1 MNSSS
6 GDTKKLKQKSNKSVS
21 HKLKSSKSKSNSM
34 NSEQQNRLNEN
45 FMDLMKTL
53 AYIMRK
59 KKDFMRAKAYENA
72 YDSIGRIKDDIVDPS
87 TLRGV
92 PNIGNAIFEKLTEYY
107 KTGTL
112 RILEMEKDLVEKKKA
127 IDAFTDV
134 YGMGEKKAE
143 EVVDKG
149 ILTLDELRQNT
160 DLLNDKQKIGLQY
173 VDDIVQ
179 RIPRSEIDQ
188 YKALFDEI
196 FASVSKDSIDKMEI
210 VGSYRRGA
218 AHSGDIDAIITS
230 NDPSVYE
237 GFVNRLLEKGVIK
250 EVLSRGKTKCLV
262 IAQLPNSSVA
272 RRVDFLYTSLVEY
285 PFAVLYFT
293 GSKEFNTSMRE
304 QALKMGYTLN
314 EHGFSKMENRK
325 KGDKLDRVF
334 SSEEEIFDF
343 LNMVYKEPTARNT
356 SKIEYK
362 VRTDIKDM
370 KASPEEKVYK
380 ETVSP
385 KKKVYKKTLK
395 KEIRKITKTKKEKQ
409 DKKVSSSSKKESSME
424 KKTGDLIENFK
435 KNGPKVLESLSEKQL
450 SKMIELANDAFHRDG
465 QPIMEDN
472 AFDLMRE
479 FVENK
484 FPKAK
489 ALEEVGAP
497 VGKNKVSLP
506 YEMWSMDK
514 IKPDTNIIDRWREK
528 YTGPYVISCKLDGVS
543 GLYSTEGEQPKL
555 YTRGDGKVGQDISH
569 MIPYLQL
576 PSTKGVVVRGE
587 FIIEKSLFETKYS
600 QQFANPRNLVAGIV
614 NQKTTD
620 PSKYADIHF
629 VAYEVIKHPDV
640 EESQLT
646 ASKQMHLMDEMNI
659 ETVKYKLLNSDGL
672 DNNVLSE
679 LLQRWR
685 SEYFYEIDG
694 IIVVNDK
701 VYDRVTGNPKH
712 AFAFKM
718 VLSDQLVESHVVD
731 VIWTASK
738 DGYLKPRVQ
747 INPVKIGGV
756 TITYATGFNGAFI
769 ESNKIGVGAVISLIR
784 SGDVIPYIK
793 SVIAPASSAKMP
805 DVEYVWN
812 DTHVDIMLKD
822 KNQDATVLEKNISGF
837 FKQLEVD
844 GLASGNVKKL
854 MQAGFDTI
862 CKIIHMTEAEF
873 LSVDGFKEKMAQ
885 KLYNGIKDKI
895 ENASLI
901 QLAFSSNTFGRGFS
915 QKKIELIFEN
925 EPDILTSADSD
936 DAKIGKL
943 QAIKGLE
950 RKTAQ
955 AFVNHIDNFKAF
967 LKECKL
973 EDKLTKRR
981 SQRLSDKVENHELNE
996 KTIVMTG
1003 FRDKEL
1009 ELRLKTLGAKSGS
1022 SVNKN
1027 TFVLLVK
1034 SKEDDSSKKKDAEK
1048 HGIPIMTKEEFV
1060 SQFKL

>member
-6 GDTKKLKQKSNKSVS
+6 GDTKKLKEKSNKSVS

-92 PNIGNAIFEKLTEYY
+92 PNIGNAIFEKLTEHY

-362 VRTDIKDM
+362 VRTDLKDM

-385 KKKVYKKTLK
+385 KKKVHKKTLK

-409 DKKVSSSSKKESSME
+409 DKKVSLSPKKESSME
-424 KKTGDLIENFK
+424 TADLIENFK

-543 GLYSTEGEQPKL
+543 GLYSTEGERPKL

-731 VIWTASK
+731 VLWTASK

-812 DTHVDIMLKD
+812 DTHIDIMLKD

-967 LKECKL
+967 LKECRL

>member
-1 MNSSS
+1 MSSS
-6 GDTKKLKQKSNKSVS
+6 HKNTKKLKQKSPKSIS
-21 HKLKSSKSKSNSM
+21 HKLKSSKSNSYSM
-34 NSEQQNRLNEN
+34 NSEQQQKRLNEK

-53 AYIMRK
+53 QYIMRK
-59 KKDFMRAKAYENA
+59 KKDFLRAKAYENA
-72 YDSIGRIKDDIVDPS
+72 YESISRIKNDILDPSLLKQTPSIGD
-87 TLRGV
+87 
-92 PNIGNAIFEKLTEYY
+92 AIFEKLTDYH

-112 RILEMEKDLVEKKKA
+112 PILEKEKDLVKQKKA
-127 IDAFTDV
+127 MDVFANV
-134 YGMGEKKAE
+134 YGVGEKKAE
-143 EVVDKG
+143 ELVNNG
-149 ILTLDELRQNT
+149 ILTLNTLRKNT

-173 VDDIVQ
+173 VEDIIQ
-179 RIPRSEIDQ
+179 RIPRSEIDR
-188 YKALFDEI
+188 YKTTFDRS
-196 FASVSKDSIDKMEI
+196 FAKAKTTKNDAIEI

-218 AHSGDIDAIITS
+218 ANSGDIDVIVTS
-230 NDPSVYE
+230 EDPIVYNT
-237 GFVNRLLEKGVIK
+237 FIDDLLEKEVIV

-262 IAQLPNSSVA
+262 IARLPNTKVA
-272 RRVDFLYTSLVEY
+272 RRVDFLFTSPEEY

-293 GSKEFNTSMRE
+293 GSKEFNKSMRE
-304 QALKMGYTLN
+304 QALKMGYSLN

-325 KGDKLDRVF
+325 KSDKLDRLF
-334 SSEEEIFDF
+334 GSENEIFDF
-343 LNMVYKEPTARNT
+343 LNMVYKEPTSRNT
-356 SKIEYK
+356 SQIELK
-362 VRTDIKDM
+362 GKTTESEKKPFKKRTIK
-370 KASPEEKVYK
+370 KQAK
-380 ETVSP
+380 TVA
-385 KKKVYKKTLK
+385 
-395 KEIRKITKTKKEKQ
+395 KTKKEKQ
-409 DKKVSSSSKKESSME
+409 NKKELLKHKIQPSMAPKKVI
-424 KKTGDLIENFK
+424 DLIDNFK
-435 KNGPKVLESLSEKQL
+435 KNGPKALESLSEKQL
-450 SKMIELANDAFHRDG
+450 SQMIELANAAFHRDG
-465 QPIMEDN
+465 EPIMEDA

-479 FVENK
+479 FVEDK

-489 ALEEVGAP
+489 ALEEVGAQ
-497 VGKNKVSLP
+497 VEKNKVKLP

-543 GLYSTEGEQPKL
+543 GLYSTEGEHPKL
-555 YTRGDGKVGQDISH
+555 YTRGDGKVGQDVSH

-587 FIIEKSLFETKYS
+587 FIIEKSLFQTKYS
-600 QQFANPRNLVAGIV
+600 RQFANPRNLVAGIV
-614 NQKTTD
+614 NQKTAD
-620 PSKYADIHF
+620 PAKYADIRF

-640 EESQLT
+640 EEDQLT
-646 ASKQMHLMDEMNI
+646 ASKQMNLMDTMNV
-659 ETVKYKLLNSDGL
+659 ETVKYKLLDSNDL
-672 DNNVLSE
+672 NNNVLSD
-679 LLQRWR
+679 LLQKWR
-685 SEYFYEIDG
+685 NDYFYEIDG
-694 IIVVNDK
+694 IIVVDDK
-701 VYDRVTGNPKH
+701 VYSRVSGNPKH

-731 VIWTASK
+731 VLWTASK

-769 ESNKIGVGAVISLIR
+769 ESNKIGVGAIVSLIR

-837 FKQLEVD
+837 FKQMEVD

-885 KLYNGIKDKI
+885 KLYSGIKDKI
-895 ENASLI
+895 ENASLL

-955 AFVNHIDNFKAF
+955 AFVNHIDSFKAF

-981 SQRLSDKVENHELNE
+981 SQRLSDKVENHELNG

-1022 SVNKN
+1022 SVNKS